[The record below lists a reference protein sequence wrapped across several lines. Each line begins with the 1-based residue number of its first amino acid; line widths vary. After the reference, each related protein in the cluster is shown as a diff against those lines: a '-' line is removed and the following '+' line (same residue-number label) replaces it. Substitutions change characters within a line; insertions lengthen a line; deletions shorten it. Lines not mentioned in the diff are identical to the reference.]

1 MSNINKSC
9 SSFYQFYCI
18 FAHCT
23 IMIVSPT
30 AIDESSLCILLT
42 YSYIQSLKL
51 NTVLLHWHGS
61 FFKLDNSDDIQYVLN
76 FHYFKSIC
84 LSGSSSISRHDI
96 VLESNPNFKK
106 MTLIL
111 ELNSFRAM

>member
-1 MSNINKSC
+1 
-9 SSFYQFYCI
+9 
-18 FAHCT
+18 
-23 IMIVSPT
+23 MIISPT

-42 YSYIQSLKL
+42 YSYFYAFCIFLRNYSKPEIEQS
-51 NTVLLHWHGS
+51 LLHWHGS

-76 FHYFKSIC
+76 FLYFKSIC